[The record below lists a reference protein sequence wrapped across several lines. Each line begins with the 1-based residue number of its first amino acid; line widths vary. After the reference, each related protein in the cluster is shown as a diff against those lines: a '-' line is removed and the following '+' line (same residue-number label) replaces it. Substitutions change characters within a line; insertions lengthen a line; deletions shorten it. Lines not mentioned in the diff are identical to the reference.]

1 MAKSP
6 NTEKRWTFD
15 RTLLQWTRKSNGKIE
30 YRPKSDFSGRES
42 DTSLIN
48 IFRQWKWLLTNKP
61 STHPDRS
68 KNGIIKRIP
77 ALYLFDAKEDGVQ
90 KTRRH
95 VDGKVRAM
103 WTYVIE
109 HSEGL
114 DTKALERLKSDHN
127 PKWKDPSKVKS
138 RAAKKKAERAIE
150 GITKLEIMA

>member
-1 MAKSP
+1 MAKAS
-6 NTEKRWTFD
+6 TTKKRWTFD
-15 RTLLQWTRKSNGKIE
+15 RTLLQWTRKIDGKIE
-30 YRPKSDFSGRES
+30 YRPQSDFSGRES

-48 IFRQWKWLLTNKP
+48 IFRQWKWLLTNKA

-68 KNGIIKRIP
+68 KNGLIKRIP
-77 ALYLFDAKEDGVQ
+77 ALYRFDAKEDGIQ

-95 VDGKVRAM
+95 VDGKVRSM

-109 HSEGL
+109 NAEGS
-114 DTKALERLKSDHN
+114 DARALESWKADHN

-150 GITKLEIMA
+150 GITKLTIMD